1 MAIVYVGYSIKKE
14 MPYAHLFNFMNENM
28 RLKYQAHFL
37 SQGSKFLYLVALF
50 LNQIG
55 CPGNALQEGKK
66 HWFFTYY
73 LQLENEIKMI
83 TPVISHSTQTN
94 IFK

>member
-1 MAIVYVGYSIKKE
+1 
-14 MPYAHLFNFMNENM
+14 MNENM

-66 HWFFTYY
+66 KTLVFY
-73 LQLENEIKMI
+73 LLSTTGKWDKDDNSCDKSQ
-83 TPVISHSTQTN
+83 HSD
-94 IFK
+94 